1 MAIENHESLAEALR
15 FEASTLRAAHRSCV
29 ERYVHSPTI
38 AALERAADI
47 IEGKARA
54 NWPEDVET
62 LRSEADFSRR
72 ISRISQEKRIR
83 LLVACLLEQAADV
96 IEALC

>member
-1 MAIENHESLAEALR
+1 MAVENHKFLVEALR
-15 FEASTLRAAHRSCV
+15 LEASTLRAAHQDCV
-29 ERYVHSPTI
+29 GRYVHSPTI
-38 AALERAADI
+38 AVLERAANI
-47 IEGKARA
+47 IEGKSHFDRS
-54 NWPEDVET
+54 EDVKA

-72 ISRISQEKRIR
+72 ISTISQEKHIR